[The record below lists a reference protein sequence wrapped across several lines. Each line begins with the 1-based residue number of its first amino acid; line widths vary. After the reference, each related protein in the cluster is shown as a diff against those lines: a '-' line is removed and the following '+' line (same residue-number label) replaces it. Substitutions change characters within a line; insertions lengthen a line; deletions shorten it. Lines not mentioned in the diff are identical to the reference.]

1 MLRKRSRL
9 IAAPVAAVALT
20 LTVAAH
26 QAGAAGTSGQDET
39 GRSAGKTARAAA
51 APCLSDATT
60 LLGDLDGDGRPD
72 RIANPG
78 LDGTKMTVQWGAAD
92 GTFGTKQNV
101 GKLVGVK
108 RGEVATAAVADFQ
121 GDGKLDLV
129 VNIVEPSGVDDPATA
144 RVADY
149 RPGPLKRADLSSTRT
164 RHLDIGD
171 ASEAKE
177 LRIAD
182 YGGDAYPDLAILSN
196 AGDGVWERN
205 VRLSKANSGP
215 GAYNQEHEEKYGAWG
230 TPAEPPAMPGD
241 GWKRFFK
248 SCS

>member
-20 LTVAAH
+20 LTVTGY
-26 QAGAAGTSGQDET
+26 QASAAGTSDSDGT
-39 GRSAGKTARAAA
+39 GRSVTTARAA

-78 LDGTKMTVQWGAAD
+78 LNGTKMTVQWGAAD
-92 GTFGTKQNV
+92 GSFGTKQNV

-121 GDGKLDLV
+121 KDGKLDLV

-149 RPGPLKRADLSSTRT
+149 RPGPLKRADLTSART

-171 ASEAKE
+171 SREAKE
-177 LRIAD
+177 LRIAN
-182 YGGDAYPDLAILSN
+182 YGDDAYPDLAILGN

-215 GAYNQEHEEKYGAWG
+215 GNHNQDHEQKYGAWG

-241 GWKRFFK
+241 GWKHFYT

>member
-1 MLRKRSRL
+1 MRHHRSRL
-9 IAAPVAAVALT
+9 IAAPVAAAALT
-20 LTVAAH
+20 LTVAGY
-26 QAGAAGTSGQDET
+26 QASAAGTSGPDET
-39 GRSAGKTARAAA
+39 GRPAGGIARAAA

-72 RIANPG
+72 KIANPG
-78 LDGTKMTVQWGAAD
+78 LNGTRMTVQWGAAD
-92 GTFGTKQNV
+92 GSFGTKQSV
-101 GKLVGVK
+101 GKLVGAK

-121 GDGKLDLV
+121 KDGKPDLV

-149 RPGPLKRADLSSTRT
+149 RPGPLKRADLSSART

-171 ASEAKE
+171 AREAKE
-177 LRIAD
+177 LRIAN
-182 YGGDAYPDLAILSN
+182 YGDDAYPDLAILSN

-205 VRLSKANSGP
+205 VRLTKANSGP
-215 GAYNQEHEEKYGAWG
+215 GAHNQDHEQKYGAWG

-241 GWKRFFK
+241 GWKHFYK
-248 SCS
+248 ACS